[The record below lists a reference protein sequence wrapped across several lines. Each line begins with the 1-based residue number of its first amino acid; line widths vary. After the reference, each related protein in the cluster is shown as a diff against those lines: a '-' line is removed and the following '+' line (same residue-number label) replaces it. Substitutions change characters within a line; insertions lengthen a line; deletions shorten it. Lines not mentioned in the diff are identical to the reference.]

1 MPEIKL
7 APYSVYAEST
17 PNPNTMK
24 FVANRTI
31 LLSSSSLEFTDPDQ
45 TKEAPLAAVIFNFPF
60 VTNLFFAANFVTV
73 TKNDLVDWDDVAL
86 ELREFI
92 QEKLNSLP
100 ELFSKGQQQTEGIE
114 TKTGFNDTFVD
125 VKPQGPIEE
134 KIVSVLEEYIMPAVA
149 NDGGAINFK
158 SFKDGIVTV
167 VMRGACSGCPS
178 STVTLKNGVE
188 TLMKQ
193 MVPEVM
199 EVVTED
205 L

>member
-1 MPEIKL
+1 MPDTKL
-7 APYSVYAEST
+7 APYSIYAEST

-24 FVANRTI
+24 FVSNRPILENNATI
-31 LLSSSSLEFTDPDQ
+31 EFTDPDQ
-45 TKEAPLAAVIFNFPF
+45 TGEAPLAAAIFNFPF
-60 VTNLFFAANFVTV
+60 VTNLFFAANFITV
-73 TKNDLVDWDDVAL
+73 SKNDLIEWDDVAL

-92 QEKLNSLP
+92 QEKLNGLDAFFNQEIKANSNL
-100 ELFSKGQQQTEGIE
+100 SADA
-114 TKTGFNDTFVD
+114 TKDDFVEI
-125 VKPQGPIEE
+125 KPQTPTEE

-149 NDGGAINFK
+149 GDGGAINFK

-167 VMRGACSGCPS
+167 IMRGACSGCPS

-193 MVPEVM
+193 MVPEVQ

-205 L
+205 A